1 MNDGQIHL
9 EVVSDEQ
16 GFIALEREWNALWL
30 KAHGRYFQRFDVC
43 LLAWRHVARPR
54 NRKLHCIVLRER
66 GELRLVWPLVS
77 RRRIFWTY
85 LLPLSPDAADYTSVL
100 VEDRPEA
107 AAWIE
112 SAWRAACA
120 RCKADFVH
128 LPYLNEGSA
137 LHRVALREPRVLGL
151 SRHEAWTAKLRG
163 ERDWATYSRSLGSMH
178 GKKPGQLERRLA
190 KEGELQVRLMD
201 PSDAEGIAQCVR
213 AMLAWKRQ
221 WAERTGKKGE
231 WLFSPFYQDFLIAT
245 LTRQGEDA
253 NAEPP
258 ARMTVITLDDRP
270 IAAVIMSHGNP
281 LANAVIGSF
290 DPAYGRFGAGSIAWE
305 HGVKW
310 ALEQGYD
317 IDFGVGSERF
327 KSYWGRGN
335 RSHAWTMQI
344 ANTTWGLV
352 GYRTVRALR
361 DVFMW
366 VKGLMHAS
374 KPASGNATDAHESA
388 GSPEHRGK

>member
-1 MNDGQIHL
+1 MSDGQTRL

-43 LLAWRHVARPR
+43 LLAWRHVARPQ

-77 RRRIFWTY
+77 WRRIFWTY
-85 LLPLSPDAADYTSVL
+85 LLPLSPDAADYTSML
-100 VEDRPEA
+100 VEDGPDA
-107 AAWIE
+107 AARIE

-128 LPYLNEGSA
+128 LPYMNEGSE

-151 SRHEAWTAKLRG
+151 SRHESWVAKLRG
-163 ERDWATYSRSLGSMH
+163 ETDWNTYCRSLGTMH

-190 KEGELQVRLMD
+190 KEGQLSIRLVD

-221 WAERTGKKGE
+221 WAERTGKKGV
-231 WLFSPFYQDFLIAT
+231 WLFSPYYQDFLIAT
-245 LTRQGEDA
+245 LTHRSDGPDTQSL
-253 NAEPP
+253 
-258 ARMTVITLDDRP
+258 ARMTVVTLDARP

-290 DPAYGRFGAGSIAWE
+290 DPAYGKFGAGAIAWE
-305 HGVKW
+305 HAVKW
-310 ALEQGYD
+310 ALEHGYD

-327 KSYWGRGN
+327 KTYWGRGN

-344 ANTTWGLV
+344 ANTAWGLV
-352 GYRTVRALR
+352 GYRTVRAFR
-361 DVFMW
+361 DMYAW
-366 VKGLMHAS
+366 LKGAMRASNGTATHAD
-374 KPASGNATDAHESA
+374 DANDAA
-388 GSPEHRGK
+388 GSLEHRGK